1 MLTKQTVNKSI
12 VAIKL
17 HKSVTVT
24 FFMIDTQTI
33 MDQLVLRQ
41 KINSKNS
48 RSLQKNL

>member
-17 HKSVTVT
+17 HKSVIVT
-24 FFMIDTQTI
+24 IFMIDTQTI
-33 MDQLVLRQ
+33 MNRLVLRQ

-48 RSLQKNL
+48 RSLQENL